1 MLSAIQ
7 NEYHTGEETV
17 RRRIYHILIREYG
30 IVLKRELRKSPAAL
44 NFILKEGITYS
55 QFLNK
60 QLEETLESEGFV
72 PEGSSFFEEMY
83 SEIPSAESFDDVT
96 AKNLL
101 LQFRARFEN
110 ILSGTDPSLDEKL
123 TKGMDRLLDLLL
135 NSPDE
140 LKRFNLQERNFVNK
154 LLETLRKNY
163 LGDSAF
169 LISASLLIERQS
181 LQISNLANE
190 RIITKMTEL
199 LGSERK
205 LKDEILLN
213 HRQVEEEIRHAEKI
227 QRHLLPKSFPL
238 NSRLRFHSRY
248 RPMAGVGG
256 DFYDISSL
264 LCNDDMSSGK
274 KVQKTAFLIADVSG
288 HGIPAA
294 FIASMTKISWK
305 NAIEKLVLP
314 GEILK
319 RMNSD
324 LLENT
329 AGNFITAL
337 AGVFDTSS
345 DADQTV
351 FRMSSAGHIPPYIIR
366 KNGKAESIEM
376 KGRLLGVFRDV
387 PLEEKEIIL
396 EKGDRIFFYTDGLPE
411 ARNRTSGNLLDSE
424 RLYSIFNES
433 KDLDGEAACDFILDR
448 IEKYTE
454 SSSMDDDLTLVIA
467 DLK

>member
-1 MLSAIQ
+1 MLSAIGNQ
-7 NEYHTGEETV
+7 YHTGEETV
-17 RRRIYHILIREYG
+17 RIRIYHILIREYG
-30 IVLKRELRKSPAAL
+30 IVLKRELKKNPAAL

-55 QFLNK
+55 EFLNK
-60 QLEETLESEGFV
+60 QLEETLISEGFI
-72 PEGSSFFEEMY
+72 PDGSSFFEEMY

-140 LKRFNLQERNFVNK
+140 LKRFNLQERNFVTK

-169 LISASLLIERQS
+169 LISASLIIERQS

-199 LGSERK
+199 LESERK
-205 LKDEILLN
+205 LKEEILLN

-238 NSRLRFHSRY
+238 NAKLRFHSRY

-264 LCNDDMSSGK
+264 EFNENK
-274 KVQKTAFLIADVSG
+274 IQKTAFLIADVSG

-305 NAIEKLVLP
+305 NAIEKLFLP

-329 AGNFITAL
+329 AGNFITAF
-337 AGVFDTSS
+337 AGVFDTCAESEK
-345 DADQTV
+345 TV
-351 FRMSSAGHIPPYIIR
+351 FRMASAGHIPPYIIR
-366 KNGKAESIEM
+366 KNGTAESLEM

-387 PLEEKEIIL
+387 PLEEMEIML
-396 EKGDRIFFYTDGLPE
+396 ETGDRLFFYTDGLPE

-433 KDLDGEAACDFILDR
+433 RDLDGESACDYILER